1 MAKKV
6 TKEEYGKVCLK
17 FEGAKIYD
25 GRGEYN
31 GYRCNKCGYIV
42 ATYYK
47 DKGVTPF
54 IIQCPKCKGMAYH
67 EITSLEAPPE
77 QPNISKV
84 KNWVRPTFEQYVKLS
99 PATQE
104 HVMNGG
110 LVFEE
115 EVTKTEGD

>member
-1 MAKKV
+1 MKKMQLSKEKYDKLCKEFEEAKM
-6 TKEEYGKVCLK
+6 
-17 FEGAKIYD
+17 YD

-31 GYRCNKCGYIV
+31 GYLCGKCGYIV
-42 ATYYK
+42 ATLYK

-54 IIQCPKCKGMAYH
+54 VIQCPKCKGNAQH
-67 EITSLEAPPE
+67 VITSMGAPPK
-77 QPNISKV
+77 QSNISKV
-84 KNWVRPTFEQYVKLS
+84 KNWVRPTYEQYLNLS

-115 EVTKTEGD
+115 EISKH